1 MRPNQPAFL
10 DCTCAAVSQTARRI
24 HRVYDAHLKRHGL
37 SIGQFGMLSHVRHF
51 PGLTRGDLAAHNAM
65 DPSTVS
71 RLTRPLVERMLV
83 ETRPDAEDG
92 RVHRLHLTTIGH
104 ETHVAALVSWRA
116 AQDEI
121 EQRVGVAKDAEFRR
135 LMQDI
140 VAAL

>member
-1 MRPNQPAFL
+1 
-10 DCTCAAVSQTARRI
+10 
-24 HRVYDAHLKRHGL
+24 
-37 SIGQFGMLSHVRHF
+37 MLSHVRHF
-51 PGLTRGDLAAHNAM
+51 PGLTRGDLAAYNAM

-71 RLTRPLVERMLV
+71 RLTRPLIARRLV
-83 ETRPDAEDG
+83 EARPDAEDG
-92 RVHRLHLTTIGH
+92 RVHRLNLTPGGY

-121 EQRVGVAKDAEFRR
+121 EQRIGVVKDFEFRR